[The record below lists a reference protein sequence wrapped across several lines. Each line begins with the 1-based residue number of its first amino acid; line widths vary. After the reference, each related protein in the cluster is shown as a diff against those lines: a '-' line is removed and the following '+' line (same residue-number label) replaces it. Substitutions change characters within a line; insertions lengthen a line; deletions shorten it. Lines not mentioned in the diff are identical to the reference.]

1 MPNIYFAGF
10 FAVLILAAAAGIYVK
25 GGNDREAKITAMYQ
39 ARDLKAAADYQAK
52 ETAIQNEYRK
62 KETEWAG
69 KSAAVSKKYQRELAN
84 AETSKL
90 AALAAVDAG
99 TLRLRLTDS
108 AGCTPDRG
116 STAEIASAAGRRNG
130 DTEGRFLGKADS
142 AFLIAEASRA
152 DTIVERLTACQSALE
167 ADRR

>member
-1 MPNIYFAGF
+1 MPNIYFAGL
-10 FAVLILAAAAGIYVK
+10 FAVLILSGLAGSYLK
-25 GGNDREAKITAMYQ
+25 GRSDGSAIATATYAQ
-39 ARDLKAAADYQAK
+39 RDVKAAADYQAK
-52 ETAIQNEYRK
+52 ETALQNEYRK

-130 DTEGRFLGKADS
+130 DSEGRFLGKADS
-142 AFLIAEASRA
+142 AFLVAEASRA
-152 DTIVERLTACQSALE
+152 DAIVTQLSACQAVLASE
-167 ADRR
+167 RQ